1 MNKKKILSLIMALV
15 MIVGVFSP
23 LTALAAND
31 AVKEPTGKVA
41 QGQLQDKKPTETT
54 VNIYKL
60 TTKTKYNFDKPL
72 NHTGGQIED
81 LTILGADV
89 TTLAGAQFTFYKING
104 ENDVENEKIL
114 ELLKAN
120 QGSFKTVAQMND
132 LIAKGKTDLTPSKVD
147 NTMNS
152 IAANKLVVATGTG
165 LTEGHT
171 ADTDANGLATVTLG
185 EGYYWVIESKAPDK
199 VTGQVAVPFG
209 LTLPL
214 TNAYDVEN
222 EQGKVIAKAGTK
234 YLNPVHIY
242 PKNIETNDVKID
254 KNFLKEKT
262 GKMTDAEF
270 AQFKKEAIASGYT
283 EEQINKWQADINN
296 YNDEKAKVAL
306 TVGTKAPYDIVT
318 EIPQNY
324 NYTSMSWSDI
334 MTKGL
339 TYNDDLVVTV
349 TAGTETKTYKVG
361 TEAPSTIGEDPNKI
375 TLEALNGATYTKGS
389 YGFDLTFDEN
399 GDIMK
404 DILAKAQNGAV
415 KVRLQYSATVN
426 NKTVADDY
434 EHNKV
439 SFTPGKPN
447 PTPNVTPADNKIEV
461 TKTWNDGKGG
471 TEAPAG
477 VEVTYFLINS
487 KGEVVDS
494 YTKKSTADDKDFN
507 HTFNIDAKIANDTF
521 TVREVVRG
529 YEASYKSEANG
540 KVTVTNT
547 SKPDVLVP
555 TNPEVT
561 TGGKKFVKADQT
573 TGERLAGAEF
583 EVYDAKENG
592 KVLAYVTT
600 KDAENL
606 KKAVTDAKA
615 ELDKAIKAYND
626 LSADDQKG
634 QKGTDAKTAINTA
647 QEAYNKAVVAAAQ
660 QYKWV
665 ETTDTTAERVKLVS
679 DGQGKFEITGLAYG
693 TYYLEETIAPKG
705 YGLNKVRYEFKIAKG
720 SYSATTGGVTYESND
735 PLTETTVG
743 GAQRVDNKKVTIPQT
758 GGMGTVLFTVVG
770 IGLMAGAVMAMKK
783 NREEA

>member
-15 MIVGVFSP
+15 MLVGVFSP
-23 LTALAAND
+23 LTALA
-31 AVKEPTGKVA
+31 VTEPTGKVA
-41 QGQLQDKKPTETT
+41 QNQLQDTKPEETT
-54 VNIYKL
+54 VNLYKL

-72 NHTGGQIED
+72 KHTGGIIDPKEYAN
-81 LTILGADV
+81 LGKDV
-89 TTLAGAQFTFYKING
+89 TPLAGAQFTFYKING
-104 ENDVENEKIL
+104 KDAVESEKIL

-120 QGSFKTVAQMND
+120 QASFKTVAQMND
-132 LIAKGKTDLTPSKVD
+132 LIAKGKTELKPSDVD
-147 NTMNS
+147 KKLNK
-152 IAANKLVVATGTG
+152 IDANKLALAKGTG
-165 LTEGHT
+165 LTDGHT
-171 ADTDANGLATVTLG
+171 ADTAEGTGLATVTLG
-185 EGYYWVIESKAPDK
+185 EGYYWVIESKAPAK
-199 VTGQVAVPFG
+199 VTGQKAVPFG

-214 TNAYDVEN
+214 TNAYDVKN
-222 EQGKVIAKAGTK
+222 DNGDVIAKAGTK

-270 AQFKKEAIASGYT
+270 EQFKKEALASGIS
-283 EEQINKWQADINN
+283 EEQFKKWEADVNN
-296 YNDEKAKVAL
+296 YTATKDKIAL

-334 MTKGL
+334 MSKGL
-339 TYNDDLVVTV
+339 TFNKDLKVTV
-349 TAGTETKTYKVG
+349 SQEGQQDKVYDFSNAA
-361 TEAPSTIGEDPNKI
+361 TVT
-375 TLEALNGATYTKGS
+375 GATYVQGS

-447 PTPNVTPADNKIEV
+447 PTPNVKPADNKIEV

-494 YTKKSTADDKDFN
+494 YTKKSTDEDKDFN

-529 YEASYKSEANG
+529 YEASYKSEADG

-573 TGERLAGAEF
+573 TGERLTGAEF
-583 EVYDAKENG
+583 EVYDAAKDG

-600 KDAENL
+600 EDAANL

-705 YGLNKVRYEFKIAKG
+705 YGLNKVRYEFEIKAG
-720 SYSATTGGVTYESND
+720 SYKATEGGVTYESDD
-735 PLTETTVG
+735 PVSDATVG
-743 GAQRVDNKKVTIPQT
+743 GAMRVDNKKVTIPQT
-758 GGMGTVLFTVVG
+758 GGIGTVLFTVVG

>member
-1 MNKKKILSLIMALV
+1 MKKRFLSLIIALA
-15 MIVGVFSP
+15 MMVGVFTP
-23 LTALAAND
+23 LLSSAAE
-31 AVKEPTGKVA
+31 VKVPTGKVE
-41 QGQLQDKKPTETT
+41 QGQLKDTKPEKTT
-54 VNIYKL
+54 VNLYKL

-72 NHTGGQIED
+72 NHTGGKIENVKD
-81 LTILGADV
+81 LGADV
-89 TTLAGAQFTFYKING
+89 EALAGAQFTFYKING
-104 ENDVENEKIL
+104 KDEAESEKIL

-120 QGSFKTVAQMND
+120 ASSFKTKEQIDA
-132 LIAKGKTDLTPSKVD
+132 LIKDGKQELTPSEVD
-147 NTMNS
+147 KKLNKIEAGKLE
-152 IAANKLVVATGTG
+152 IAKGTG
-165 LTEGHT
+165 LTDGHT
-171 ADTDANGLATVTLG
+171 ADTTAEGLATVELG
-185 EGYYWVIESKAPDK
+185 EGYYWVIESKAPAK
-199 VTGQVAVPFG
+199 VTGQIAVPFG

-214 TNAYDVEN
+214 TNAYDVTN
-222 EQGKVIAKAGTK
+222 EKGDVIAKAGTK

-283 EEQINKWQADINN
+283 EEQINKWQADIAN
-296 YNDEKAKVAL
+296 YDAEKAKVAL

-334 MTKGL
+334 MSKGL
-339 TYNDDLVVTV
+339 TFNNDLKVTV
-349 TAGTETKTYKVG
+349 SQEGQEDKVYDFKNAAKV
-361 TEAPSTIGEDPNKI
+361 T
-375 TLEALNGATYTKGS
+375 GATFAQGS

-399 GDIMK
+399 GEIMK

-447 PTPNVTPADNKIEV
+447 PTPNVKPADNKIVV
-461 TKTWNDGKGG
+461 TKDWTDKDGKAA
-471 TEAPAG
+471 EAPAG

-494 YTKKSTADDKDFN
+494 YTKKSTEKDKDFS
-507 HTFNIDAKIANDTF
+507 HTFNIDAEIANDTF
-521 TVREVVRG
+521 TVREIVRG

-540 KVTVTNT
+540 KVTVTNKN
-547 SKPDVLVP
+547 KPDVLVP

-573 TGERLAGAEF
+573 TGERLTGAEF
-583 EVYDAKENG
+583 EVYDASTKG
-592 KVLAYVTT
+592 KVLAYVSTT
-600 KDAENL
+600 EADA
-606 KKAVTDAKA
+606 KKAAVTAAKTA
-615 ELDKAIKAYND
+615 LDKAIDDYNK
-626 LSADDQKG
+626 LSATEQKG
-634 QKGTDAKTAINTA
+634 EDGEKAKAAINTA
-647 QEAYNKAVVAAAQ
+647 QKKYNDAVVKAAE

-665 ETTDTTAERVKLVS
+665 ETTDKTAERVKLVS

-693 TYYLEETIAPKG
+693 TYYLKETKAPKG
-705 YGLNKVRYEFKIAKG
+705 YALNNARYEFKIAEG
-720 SYSATTGGVTYESND
+720 SYSATEGGVTYESDDN
-735 PLTETTVG
+735 LTDKTIG
-743 GAQRVDNKKVTIPQT
+743 GAQRIDNKKVTIPQT
-758 GGMGTVLFTVVG
+758 GGIGTIIFTA
-770 IGLMAGAVMAMKK
+770 IGLAIMASAIIAIKK
-783 NREEA
+783 RQATEAR

>member
-1 MNKKKILSLIMALV
+1 MKKRFLSLIMALA
-15 MIVGVFSP
+15 MMVGVFTP
-23 LTALAAND
+23 LLSSAAND
-31 AVKEPTGKVA
+31 EVTVPTGKVE
-41 QGQLQDKKPTETT
+41 QGQLQDTKPEKTT
-54 VNIYKL
+54 VNLYKL
-60 TTKTKYNFDKPL
+60 TTKKSYKAGAPW
-72 NHTGGQIED
+72 NHTGGKIDPKEYAN
-81 LTILGADV
+81 LGSGV
-89 TTLAGAQFTFYKING
+89 TALAGAQFTFYKING
-104 ENDVENEKIL
+104 KNDVENEKIL

-147 NTMNS
+147 NTMNA
-152 IAANKLVVATGTG
+152 IEKNKLAIATGDG
-165 LTEGHT
+165 LTDGHT
-171 ADTDANGLATVTLG
+171 VDTDKNGLATVKLG
-185 EGYYWVIESKAPDK
+185 EGYYWVVESKAPDK

-214 TNAYDVEN
+214 TNAYDVTNEN
-222 EQGKVIAKAGTK
+222 GDVIAKAGTK

-283 EEQINKWQADINN
+283 EAQINKWQADINN
-296 YNDEKAKVAL
+296 YNAEKAKVAL

-334 MTKGL
+334 MSKGL
-339 TYNDDLVVTV
+339 TFNNDLKVTV
-349 TAGTETKTYKVG
+349 SQEGQTDKVYNF
-361 TEAPSTIGEDPNKI
+361 TDAATV
-375 TLEALNGATYTKGS
+375 AGATYKQGS

-399 GDIMK
+399 GAIMK
-404 DILAKAQNGAV
+404 DILAKAKNGAV

-426 NKTVADDY
+426 NKTVVDNY
-434 EHNKV
+434 ENNKV

-447 PTPNVTPADNKIEV
+447 PTPNLKPADNKIEV
-461 TKTWNDGKGG
+461 TKTWDDGKGG
-471 TEAPAG
+471 TTAPTG

-494 YTKKSTADDKDFN
+494 VTKKGPDFN
-507 HTFNIDAKIANDTF
+507 HTFNIDKEIANDTF

-529 YEASYKSEANG
+529 YKAAYESKANG
-540 KVTVTNT
+540 KVTVTN
-547 SKPDVLVP
+547 KINPDVLVP

-573 TGERLAGAEF
+573 TGERLTGAEF
-583 EVYDAKENG
+583 EVYDAKTDG

-600 KDAENL
+600 KEAETL
-606 KKAVTDAKA
+606 KQAVTDAKTA
-615 ELDKAIKAYND
+615 LDKAIDDYNK
-626 LSADDQKG
+626 LSAEQQKG
-634 QKGTDAKTAINTA
+634 QEGTTAKANINKA

-665 ETTDTTAERVKLVS
+665 ETTDKTAERVKLVS

-693 TYYLEETIAPKG
+693 TYYLQETKAPKG
-705 YGLNKVRYEFKIAKG
+705 YALNDARYEFNIAKG
-720 SYSATTGGVTYESND
+720 SYSATTGGVTYESD
-735 PLTETTVG
+735 APVSDATVG
-743 GAQRVDNKKVTIPQT
+743 GAQRVNNKKVTIPQT
-758 GGMGTVLFTVVG
+758 GGIGTIIFTA
-770 IGLMAGAVMAMKK
+770 IGLAIMASAIIAIKK
-783 NREEA
+783 RQATEAR

>member
-1 MNKKKILSLIMALV
+1 MKKLLSFLLALV
-15 MIVGVFSP
+15 LMVGTITPVM
-23 LTALAAND
+23 AAND
-31 AVKEPTGKVA
+31 EVTVPTGKVE
-41 QGQLQDKKPTETT
+41 QNQLKDTKPTETT
-54 VNIYKL
+54 VNLYKL
-60 TTKTKYNFDKPL
+60 TTKTSYKANAPW
-72 NHTGGQIED
+72 NHTGGKIED
-81 LTILGADV
+81 VTILGKDV
-89 TTLAGAQFTFYKING
+89 TTLKGAQFTFYKIKG
-104 ENDVENEKIL
+104 DNDVESEKIL
-114 ELLKAN
+114 ELLNAN
-120 QGSFKTVAQMND
+120 QGSFKTVAQMQD
-132 LIAKGKTDLTPSKVD
+132 LIANGKTDLKPSKVD
-147 NTMNS
+147 NTLNK
-152 IAANKLVVATGTG
+152 IAAKKLELATGTG
-165 LTEGHT
+165 LTEGQT
-171 ADTDANGLATVTLG
+171 VETNDQGLATVTLG
-185 EGYYWVIESKAPDK
+185 EGYYWVVESKAPDK

-222 EQGKVIAKAGTK
+222 EQGEVIAKAGTK

-262 GKMTDAEF
+262 GNMTDEEF
-270 AQFKKEAIASGYT
+270 EQFKKEALASGIS
-283 EEQINKWQADINN
+283 EEQFAKWEADVNN
-296 YNDEKAKVAL
+296 YNETKDKIAL

-334 MTKGL
+334 MSKGL
-339 TYNDDLVVTV
+339 TFNNDLKVTV
-349 TAGTETKTYKVG
+349 SQDGQEDKVYDFTNATAVK
-361 TEAPSTIGEDPNKI
+361 
-375 TLEALNGATYTKGS
+375 GATYAQGS
-389 YGFDLTFDEN
+389 YGFDLTFDEK

-447 PTPNVTPADNKIEV
+447 PTPNVTPADNKIVV
-461 TKTWNDGKGG
+461 TKDWADKDGKDAK
-471 TEAPAG
+471 APAG

-494 YTKKSTADDKDFN
+494 YTKKSTEQDKDFS
-507 HTFNIDAKIANDTF
+507 HTFNIDAEIANDTF

-529 YEASYKSEANG
+529 YEASYKSNEDG

-547 SKPDVLVP
+547 AKPDVLVP

-573 TGERLAGAEF
+573 TGERLTGAEF
-583 EVYDAKENG
+583 EVYDAQKDG

-600 KDAENL
+600 EDAETL

-626 LSADDQKG
+626 LSAEQQKG
-634 QKGTDAKTAINTA
+634 NDGKEAKKTITTA
-647 QEAYNKAVVAAAQ
+647 QEAYNKAVVEAAQ

-693 TYYLEETIAPKG
+693 EYYLQETKAPKG
-705 YGLNKVRYEFKIAKG
+705 YALNDARYKFEIKAG
-720 SYSATTGGVTYESND
+720 SYKATEGGVTYESDNPVSD
-735 PLTETTVG
+735 KTVG
-743 GAQRVDNKKVTIPQT
+743 GAQRVDNRKVTIPQT
-758 GGMGTVLFTVVG
+758 GGIGTVIFTAVG
-770 IGLMAGAVMAMKK
+770 IALMAGAFIAMRK
-783 NREEA
+783 RTAEEN

>member
-15 MIVGVFSP
+15 MLVGVFSP
-23 LTALAAND
+23 LTALAA
-31 AVKEPTGKVA
+31 VKEPTGKVG
-41 QGQLQDKKPTETT
+41 QDQLQDTKPTETT
-54 VNIYKL
+54 VNLYKL

-72 NHTGGQIED
+72 NHTGGQIEN
-81 LTILGADV
+81 LKELGADV
-89 TTLAGAQFTFYKING
+89 TALAGAQFTFYKING
-104 ENDVENEKIL
+104 KNDVENEKIL

-120 QGSFKTVAQMND
+120 ASSFKTVAQMND
-132 LIAKGKTDLTPSKVD
+132 LIANGKTELTPSKVD
-147 NTMNS
+147 NTMNA
-152 IAANKLVVATGTG
+152 IAKNKLAIATGKG
-165 LTEGHT
+165 LTDGHT
-171 ADTDANGLATVTLG
+171 ADTDKNGLATVTLG
-185 EGYYWVIESKAPDK
+185 EGYYWVVESKAPEK

-214 TNAYDVEN
+214 TNAYDVTN
-222 EQGKVIAKAGTK
+222 KNGDVIAKAGTK

-283 EEQINKWQADINN
+283 EAQINKWQADINN
-296 YNDEKAKVAL
+296 YNAEKAKIAL

-334 MTKGL
+334 MSKGL
-339 TYNDDLVVTV
+339 TFNNDLKVTV
-349 TAGTETKTYKVG
+349 SQEGQKDKVYNF
-361 TEAPSTIGEDPNKI
+361 TDAAKVD
-375 TLEALNGATYTKGS
+375 GATYKQGS

-399 GDIMK
+399 GAIMK

-426 NKTVADDY
+426 NKTVVDNY
-434 EHNKV
+434 ENNKV

-447 PTPNVTPADNKIEV
+447 PTPNLTPADNKIEV
-461 TKTWNDGKGG
+461 TKTWDDGKGG
-471 TEAPAG
+471 TTAPTG

-494 YTKKSTADDKDFN
+494 VTKKGPDFN
-507 HTFNIDAKIANDTF
+507 HTFNIDEKIANDTF
-521 TVREVVRG
+521 TVREIVRG
-529 YEASYKSEANG
+529 YKAAYKSEANG
-540 KVTVTNT
+540 KLTVTN
-547 SKPDVLVP
+547 KINPDVLVP

-573 TGERLAGAEF
+573 TGERLTGAEF
-583 EVYDAKENG
+583 EVYNAEKDG
-592 KVLAYVTT
+592 QVLAYVSTT
-600 KDAENL
+600 EAAAK

-615 ELDKAIKAYND
+615 ALDKAIDAYNN
-626 LSADDQKG
+626 LSAEDQKG
-634 QKGTDAKTAINTA
+634 EKGKQAKTAINTA
-647 QEAYNKAVVAAAQ
+647 QEAYNKAVVAAAE

-665 ETTDTTAERVKLVS
+665 ETSDKTAERVKLVS

-693 TYYLEETIAPKG
+693 TYYLEETKAPNG
-705 YGLNKVRYEFKIAKG
+705 YALNKARYEFKIAKG
-720 SYSATTGGVTYESND
+720 SYSATEGGVTYESDD
-735 PLTETTVG
+735 PVSDTTVG
-743 GAQRVDNKKVTIPQT
+743 GAQRIDNKKVTIPQT
-758 GGMGTVLFTVVG
+758 GGMGTVLFTFVG
-770 IGLMAGAVMAMKK
+770 IALMAGAVVAMKR

>member
-1 MNKKKILSLIMALV
+1 MKKRFLSLIIALA
-15 MIVGVFSP
+15 MMVGVFTP
-23 LTALAAND
+23 LLSSAAND
-31 AVKEPTGKVA
+31 EVTVPTGKVE
-41 QGQLQDKKPTETT
+41 QGQLQDTKPEKTT
-54 VNIYKL
+54 VNLYKL
-60 TTKTKYNFDKPL
+60 TTKKSYKAGAPW
-72 NHTGGQIED
+72 NHNGGKIDPKEYAN
-81 LTILGADV
+81 LGSGV
-89 TTLAGAQFTFYKING
+89 TALAGAQFTFYKING

-132 LIAKGKTDLTPSKVD
+132 LIAKGKTELTPSKVD
-147 NTMNS
+147 NTLNA
-152 IAANKLVVATGTG
+152 IAKNKLAIATGEG
-165 LTEGHT
+165 LTDGHT
-171 ADTDANGLATVTLG
+171 ADTTAEGLATVTLG
-185 EGYYWVIESKAPDK
+185 EGYYWVVESKAPDK

-214 TNAYDVEN
+214 TNAYDVTNEN
-222 EQGKVIAKAGTK
+222 GDVIAKAGTK

-296 YNDEKAKVAL
+296 YKAEKAKVAL
-306 TVGTKAPYDIVT
+306 SVGTKAPYDIVT

-334 MTKGL
+334 MSKGL
-339 TYNDDLVVTV
+339 TFNNDLKVTV
-349 TAGTETKTYKVG
+349 SQEGQTDKVYNF
-361 TEAPSTIGEDPNKI
+361 TDAATV
-375 TLEALNGATYTKGS
+375 AGATYKQGS

-399 GDIMK
+399 GAIMK
-404 DILAKAQNGAV
+404 DILAKAKNGAV

-426 NKTVADDY
+426 NKTVVDNY
-434 EHNKV
+434 ENNKV

-447 PTPNVTPADNKIEV
+447 PTPNLTPADNKIEV
-461 TKTWNDGKGG
+461 TKAWDDGKGG
-471 TEAPAG
+471 TTAPTG

-494 YTKKSTADDKDFN
+494 VTKKGPDFN
-507 HTFNIDAKIANDTF
+507 HTFNIDEKIANDTF

-529 YEASYKSEANG
+529 YKAAYKSEADG
-540 KVTVTNT
+540 KVTVTN
-547 SKPDVLVP
+547 KINPDVLVP

-573 TGERLAGAEF
+573 TGERLTGAEF
-583 EVYDAKENG
+583 EVYDAQTKG
-592 KVLAYVTT
+592 KVLAYVSTT
-600 KDAENL
+600 EAAAK

-615 ELDKAIKAYND
+615 ALDKAIDAYNN
-626 LSADDQKG
+626 LSAEDQKG
-634 QKGTDAKTAINTA
+634 EKGKQAKTAINTA
-647 QEAYNKAVVAAAQ
+647 QKKYNDAVVAAAE

-665 ETTDTTAERVKLVS
+665 ETTDKTAERVKLVS

-693 TYYLEETIAPKG
+693 TYYLQETKAPKG
-705 YGLNKVRYEFKIAKG
+705 YALNEARYEFKIAKG
-720 SYSATTGGVTYESND
+720 SYSATTGGVTYESDD
-735 PLTETTVG
+735 PVSDKTVG
-743 GAQRVDNKKVTIPQT
+743 GAQRIDNKKVTIPQT
-758 GGMGTVLFTVVG
+758 GGIGTIIFTA
-770 IGLMAGAVMAMKK
+770 IGLAIMASAIIAIKK
-783 NREEA
+783 RQATEAR

>member
-15 MIVGVFSP
+15 MLVGVFSP
-23 LTALAAND
+23 LTALA
-31 AVKEPTGKVA
+31 VTEPTGKVVES
-41 QGQLQDKKPTETT
+41 QLKDTKPTETT
-54 VNIYKL
+54 VNLYKL

-72 NHTGGQIED
+72 NHTGGIIDPKEYAN
-81 LTILGADV
+81 LGKDV
-89 TTLAGAQFTFYKING
+89 TPLAGAQFTFYKING
-104 ENDVENEKIL
+104 KNAVESEKIL
-114 ELLKAN
+114 ELLKVN

-147 NTMNS
+147 KTL
-152 IAANKLVVATGTG
+152 NKIDAGKLALAEGTG
-165 LTEGHT
+165 LTDGHT
-171 ADTDANGLATVTLG
+171 ADTAEGTGLATVTLG
-185 EGYYWVIESKAPDK
+185 EGYYWVVESKAPAK
-199 VTGQVAVPFG
+199 VTGQKAVPFG

-214 TNAYDVEN
+214 TNAYDVKN
-222 EQGKVIAKAGTK
+222 DNGDVIAKAGTK

-254 KNFLKEKT
+254 KNFYKAKI
-262 GKMTDAEF
+262 GKMTDEEF
-270 AQFKKEAIASGYT
+270 AQFKKEALASGIS
-283 EEQINKWQADINN
+283 EEKFKNWEADVNN
-296 YNDEKAKVAL
+296 YTATKDKIAL

-334 MTKGL
+334 MSKGL
-339 TYNDDLVVTV
+339 TFNNDLKVTV
-349 TAGTETKTYKVG
+349 SQEGQEDKVYDFSEGKTV
-361 TEAPSTIGEDPNKI
+361 T
-375 TLEALNGATYTKGS
+375 GATYAQGS
-389 YGFDLTFDEN
+389 YGFDLTFDEK

-494 YTKKSTADDKDFN
+494 YTKKSTENDKDFS

-547 SKPDVLVP
+547 AKPDVLVP

-573 TGERLAGAEF
+573 TGERLTGAEF
-583 EVYDAKENG
+583 EVYDAAKDG
-592 KVLAYVTT
+592 KVLAYVSTT
-600 KDAENL
+600 EADA
-606 KKAVTDAKA
+606 KKAAVTAAKTA
-615 ELDKAIKAYND
+615 LDKAIDDYNKLSATEQEGDAGKQAKKAINEAQKKYND
-626 LSADDQKG
+626 
-634 QKGTDAKTAINTA
+634 
-647 QEAYNKAVVAAAQ
+647 AVVKAAE

-693 TYYLEETIAPKG
+693 KYYLKETKAPKG
-705 YGLNKVRYEFKIAKG
+705 YALNEVRYEFEIKAG
-720 SYSATTGGVTYESND
+720 SYKATEGGVTYESDD
-735 PLTETTVG
+735 PVSDATVG
-743 GAQRVDNKKVTIPQT
+743 GAMRVDNKKVTIPQT

>member
-15 MIVGVFSP
+15 MLVGVFSP
-23 LTALAAND
+23 LTALAA
-31 AVKEPTGKVA
+31 VKEPTGKVG
-41 QGQLQDKKPTETT
+41 QDQLQDTKPTETT
-54 VNIYKL
+54 VNLYKL

-72 NHTGGQIED
+72 NHTGGQIEN
-81 LTILGADV
+81 LKELGADV
-89 TTLAGAQFTFYKING
+89 TALAGAQFTFYKING

-120 QGSFKTVAQMND
+120 ASSFKTVAQMND
-132 LIAKGKTDLTPSKVD
+132 LIAKGKTELTPSKVD
-147 NTMNS
+147 NTMNA
-152 IAANKLVVATGTG
+152 IAKNKLAIATGIG
-165 LTEGHT
+165 LTDGHT
-171 ADTDANGLATVTLG
+171 ADTDKNGLATVKLG
-185 EGYYWVIESKAPDK
+185 EGYYWVVESKAPEK

-214 TNAYDVEN
+214 TNAYDVTN
-222 EQGKVIAKAGTK
+222 KNGDVIAKAGTK

-262 GKMTDAEF
+262 GKMTDTEF

-283 EEQINKWQADINN
+283 EAQINKWQADINN
-296 YNDEKAKVAL
+296 YNAEKAKIAL

-334 MTKGL
+334 MSKGL
-339 TYNDDLVVTV
+339 TFNNDLKVTV
-349 TAGTETKTYKVG
+349 SQEGQKDKVYNF
-361 TEAPSTIGEDPNKI
+361 TDAAKVD
-375 TLEALNGATYTKGS
+375 GATYKQGS

-399 GDIMK
+399 GAIMK

-426 NKTVADDY
+426 NKTVVDNY
-434 EHNKV
+434 ENNKV

-447 PTPNVTPADNKIEV
+447 PTPNLTPADNKIEV
-461 TKTWNDGKGG
+461 TKTWDDGKGG
-471 TEAPAG
+471 TTAPTG

-494 YTKKSTADDKDFN
+494 VTKKGPDFN
-507 HTFNIDAKIANDTF
+507 HTFNIDEKIANDTF
-521 TVREVVRG
+521 TVREIVRG
-529 YEASYKSEANG
+529 YKAAYKSESAG
-540 KVTVTNT
+540 KVTVTN
-547 SKPDVLVP
+547 KINPDVLVP

-573 TGERLAGAEF
+573 TGERLTGAEF
-583 EVYDAKENG
+583 EVYNAKKDG
-592 KVLAYVTT
+592 QVLAYVSTT
-600 KDAENL
+600 EAAAK

-615 ELDKAIKAYND
+615 ALDKAIDAYNN
-626 LSADDQKG
+626 LSAEDQKG
-634 QKGTDAKTAINTA
+634 EKGKQAKTAINTA
-647 QEAYNKAVVAAAQ
+647 QEAYNKAVVAAAE

-665 ETTDTTAERVKLVS
+665 ETSDKTAERVKLVS

-693 TYYLEETIAPKG
+693 TYYLEETKAPNG
-705 YGLNKVRYEFKIAKG
+705 YALNKARYEFKIAKG
-720 SYSATTGGVTYESND
+720 SYSATEGGVTYESDD
-735 PLTETTVG
+735 PVSDTTVG
-743 GAQRVDNKKVTIPQT
+743 GAQRIDNKKVTIPQT
-758 GGMGTVLFTVVG
+758 GGMGTVLFTFVG
-770 IGLMAGAVMAMKK
+770 IALMAGAVVAMKR

>member
-15 MIVGVFSP
+15 MLVGVFSP
-23 LTALAAND
+23 LTALA
-31 AVKEPTGKVA
+31 VTEPTGKVE

-54 VNIYKL
+54 VNLYKL

-72 NHTGGQIED
+72 NHTGGKIDPTEYAN
-81 LTILGADV
+81 LGKDV
-89 TTLAGAQFTFYKING
+89 TALAGAQFTFYKING
-104 ENDVENEKIL
+104 DNAVESEKIL

-120 QGSFKTVAQMND
+120 QGSFKTVAQMQD

-147 NTMNS
+147 NTL
-152 IAANKLVVATGTG
+152 NKIDAGKLAIATGTG
-165 LTEGHT
+165 LTKEGQT
-171 ADTDANGLATVTLG
+171 ADTAENTGLTTVTLG
-185 EGYYWVIESKAPDK
+185 EGYYWVVESKAPKK

-214 TNAYDVEN
+214 TNAYDVKN
-222 EQGKVIAKAGTK
+222 DNGDIIAKAGTK

-262 GKMTDAEF
+262 GKMTDEEF
-270 AQFKKEAIASGYT
+270 AQFKKEALASGYT
-283 EEQINKWQADINN
+283 EEQFKKWQADINN
-296 YNDEKAKVAL
+296 YNATKDKIAL

-334 MTKGL
+334 MSKGL

-375 TLEALNGATYTKGS
+375 TLEALNGATYKKGS

-399 GDIMK
+399 GAIMK
-404 DILAKAQNGAV
+404 DILAKAQNGSV

-447 PTPNVTPADNKIEV
+447 PTPNVKPADNKIEV
-461 TKTWNDGKGG
+461 TKTWDDGKGG
-471 TEAPAG
+471 KDAPTG

-494 YTKKSTADDKDFN
+494 YTKKSTDDDKDFS
-507 HTFNIDAKIANDTF
+507 HTFNIDKKIANDTF
-521 TVREVVRG
+521 TVREIVRG
-529 YEASYKSEANG
+529 YEAAYKSEANG

-547 SKPDVLVP
+547 AKPDVLVP

-573 TGERLAGAEF
+573 TGARLVGAEF
-583 EVYDAKENG
+583 EVYNAEKDG
-592 KVLAYVTT
+592 QVLAYVSTT
-600 KDAENL
+600 EAET
-606 KKAVTDAKA
+606 KKTAVT
-615 ELDKAIKAYND
+615 
-626 LSADDQKG
+626 Q
-634 QKGTDAKTAINTA
+634 AKTALDDAIDKYNNLSATEQEGDAGKQAKKVINEA
-647 QEAYNKAVVAAAQ
+647 QKEYNDAVVAAAE

-665 ETTDTTAERVKLVS
+665 KTTDTTAERVKLVS

-693 TYYLEETIAPKG
+693 TYYLQETKAPKG
-705 YGLNKVRYEFKIAKG
+705 YALNEVRYKFEVKQG
-720 SYSATTGGVTYESND
+720 SYKATEGGVTYAADD
-735 PLTETTVG
+735 PVSDKTVG
-743 GAQRVDNKKVTIPQT
+743 GAQRIDNKKVTIPQT

>member
-1 MNKKKILSLIMALV
+1 MNKKKIMSLIMALV
-15 MIVGVFSP
+15 MLVGVFSP

-31 AVKEPTGKVA
+31 RVTEPTGTVGKD
-41 QGQLQDKKPTETT
+41 QLQDTKPTETT
-54 VNIYKL
+54 VNLYKL
-60 TTKTKYNFDKPL
+60 TTKTKYKFDKPL
-72 NHTGGQIED
+72 NHTGGKIDPKEYAN
-81 LTILGADV
+81 LGADV
-89 TTLAGAQFTFYKING
+89 EALAGAQFTFYKING

-147 NTMNS
+147 KTL
-152 IAANKLVVATGTG
+152 NKIDAGKLALAEGTG
-165 LTEGHT
+165 LTDGHT
-171 ADTDANGLATVTLG
+171 ADTAEGTGLATVTLAD
-185 EGYYWVIESKAPDK
+185 GYYWVIESKAPAK
-199 VTGQVAVPFG
+199 VTGQKAVPFG

-214 TNAYDVEN
+214 TNAYDVED
-222 EQGKVIAKAGTK
+222 ESGKIIAKAGTK

-262 GKMTDAEF
+262 GNMTDAEF
-270 AQFKKEAIASGYT
+270 EQFKKDAIASGYT
-283 EEQINKWQADINN
+283 EDKIKQWQADINN
-296 YNDEKAKVAL
+296 YDAEKAKIAL

-334 MTKGL
+334 MSKGL
-339 TYNDDLVVTV
+339 TFNNDLKVTV
-349 TAGTETKTYKVG
+349 SQEGQEDKVYDFSEGKTV
-361 TEAPSTIGEDPNKI
+361 T
-375 TLEALNGATYTKGS
+375 GATYTQGS

-404 DILAKAQNGAV
+404 AILAKAQNGAV
-415 KVRLQYSATVN
+415 KIRLQYSATVN

-447 PTPNVTPADNKIEV
+447 PGQKVKPADNKIEV
-461 TKTWNDGKGG
+461 TKDWTDKDGKAA
-471 TEAPAG
+471 EAPAG

-494 YTKKSTADDKDFN
+494 YTKKSTEQDKDFS
-507 HTFNIDAKIANDTF
+507 HTFNIDEKIANDTF

-540 KVTVTNT
+540 KVSVTNKN
-547 SKPDVLVP
+547 KPDVLVP

-561 TGGKKFVKADQT
+561 TGGKKFVKADKT
-573 TGERLAGAEF
+573 TGERLTGAEF
-583 EVYDAKENG
+583 EVYNAKKDG
-592 KVLAYVTT
+592 QVLAYVSTT
-600 KDAENL
+600 EAAA
-606 KKAVTDAKA
+606 KKQAVTDAKKA
-615 ELDKAIKAYND
+615 LDTAIDKYNN
-626 LSADDQKG
+626 LSATEQEGDAGKQ
-634 QKGTDAKTAINTA
+634 AKTAINEA
-647 QEAYNKAVVAAAQ
+647 QKKYNDAVVKAAE

-665 ETTDTTAERVKLVS
+665 EKNDTTSERVKLVS

-693 TYYLEETIAPKG
+693 TYYLQETKAPKG
-705 YGLNKVRYEFKIAKG
+705 YALNEARYEFKIAKG
-720 SYSATTGGVTYESND
+720 SYKATEGGVTYESDD
-735 PLTETTVG
+735 PVSDTTVG
-743 GAQRVDNKKVTIPQT
+743 GAQRIDNKKVTIPQT
-758 GGMGTVLFTVVG
+758 GGIGTVLFTIVG
-770 IGLMAGAVMAMKK
+770 ISLMAGAVVAMKR

>member
-1 MNKKKILSLIMALV
+1 MKKRFLSLIIALA
-15 MIVGVFSP
+15 MMVGVFTP
-23 LTALAAND
+23 LLSSAAE
-31 AVKEPTGKVA
+31 VKVPTGKVE
-41 QGQLQDKKPTETT
+41 QGQLKDTKPEKTT
-54 VNIYKL
+54 VNLYKL

-72 NHTGGQIED
+72 NHTGGKIDPKEYAN
-81 LTILGADV
+81 LGKDV
-89 TTLAGAQFTFYKING
+89 TPLAGAQFTFYKING
-104 ENDVENEKIL
+104 KDDAESEKIL
-114 ELLKAN
+114 ELLKEN

-132 LIAKGKTDLTPSKVD
+132 LIANGKTELTPSKVD
-147 NTMNS
+147 NTLNKIDAGKLA
-152 IAANKLVVATGTG
+152 IAEGTG
-165 LTEGHT
+165 LTKGHT
-171 ADTDANGLATVTLG
+171 ADTTAEGLATVTLG
-185 EGYYWVIESKAPDK
+185 EGYYWVIESKAPAK
-199 VTGQVAVPFG
+199 VTGQKAVPFG

-214 TNAYDVEN
+214 TNAYDVTN
-222 EQGKVIAKAGTK
+222 EKGDVIAKAGTK

-283 EEQINKWQADINN
+283 EEQINKWQADIAN
-296 YNDEKAKVAL
+296 YDAEKAKVAL

-334 MTKGL
+334 MSKGL
-339 TYNDDLVVTV
+339 TFNNDLKVTV
-349 TAGTETKTYKVG
+349 SQEGQEDKVYDFKNAAKV
-361 TEAPSTIGEDPNKI
+361 T
-375 TLEALNGATYTKGS
+375 GATFAQGS

-399 GDIMK
+399 GEIMK

-447 PTPNVTPADNKIEV
+447 PTPNVKPADNKIVV
-461 TKTWNDGKGG
+461 TKDWTDKDGKAA
-471 TEAPAG
+471 EAPAG

-494 YTKKSTADDKDFN
+494 YTKKSTEKDKDFS
-507 HTFNIDAKIANDTF
+507 HTFNIDAEIANDTF
-521 TVREVVRG
+521 TVREIVRG

-540 KVTVTNT
+540 KVTVTNKN
-547 SKPDVLVP
+547 KPDVLVP

-573 TGERLAGAEF
+573 TGERLTGAEF
-583 EVYDAKENG
+583 EVYDASTKG
-592 KVLAYVTT
+592 KVLAYVSTT
-600 KDAENL
+600 EADA
-606 KKAVTDAKA
+606 KKAAVTAAKTA
-615 ELDKAIKAYND
+615 LDKAIDDYNKLSATEQKGDAGKEAKKAINEAQKKYND
-626 LSADDQKG
+626 
-634 QKGTDAKTAINTA
+634 
-647 QEAYNKAVVAAAQ
+647 AVVKAAE

-665 ETTDTTAERVKLVS
+665 DTTDDTAERVKLVS

-693 TYYLEETIAPKG
+693 TYFLQETKAPKG
-705 YGLNKVRYEFKIAKG
+705 YALNEVRYKFEIKAG
-720 SYSATTGGVTYESND
+720 SYKAPEGGVTYESDD
-735 PLTETTVG
+735 PVSDKTVG
-743 GAQRVDNKKVTIPQT
+743 GAQRVNNKKVTIPQT
-758 GGMGTVLFTVVG
+758 GGIGTIIFTA
-770 IGLMAGAVMAMKK
+770 IGLAIMASAIIAIKK
-783 NREEA
+783 RQATEAR

>member
-1 MNKKKILSLIMALV
+1 MALV
-15 MIVGVFSP
+15 MLVGVLSP

-81 LTILGADV
+81 LTILGSDV

-104 ENDVENEKIL
+104 QNDVENEKIL

-132 LIAKGKTDLTPSKVD
+132 LIANGKTDLKPSKVD
-147 NTMNS
+147 NTL
-152 IAANKLVVATGTG
+152 NKIDAGKLGIATGKG
-165 LTEGHT
+165 LTDGHT
-171 ADTDANGLATVTLG
+171 ADTDTNGLATVTLG
-185 EGYYWVIESKAPDK
+185 EGYYWVVESKAPDK

-222 EQGKVIAKAGTK
+222 DQGEVIAKAGTK

-254 KNFLKEKT
+254 KNFYKEKT

-270 AQFKKEAIASGYT
+270 AQFKKEALASGIT
-283 EEQINKWQADINN
+283 EEQFAKWEADVNN
-296 YNDEKAKVAL
+296 YNETKDKIAL

-334 MTKGL
+334 MSKGL
-339 TYNDDLVVTV
+339 TFNNDLKVTV
-349 TAGTETKTYKVG
+349 SQEGQTDKVYNF
-361 TEAPSTIGEDPNKI
+361 TDAATV
-375 TLEALNGATYTKGS
+375 TGATYAQGS

-434 EHNKV
+434 ENNKV

-447 PTPNVTPADNKIEV
+447 PTPNVKPADNKIEV

-471 TEAPAG
+471 TTAPAG

-494 YTKKSTADDKDFN
+494 VTKTAPDFN

-529 YEASYKSEANG
+529 YEASYKSEADG

-573 TGERLAGAEF
+573 TGERLTGAEF
-583 EVYDAKENG
+583 EVYDAAKDG

-600 KDAENL
+600 EDTANL

-615 ELDKAIKAYND
+615 ALDKAIKAYND

-705 YGLNKVRYEFKIAKG
+705 YGLNKVRYEFEIAKG

-743 GAQRVDNKKVTIPQT
+743 GAQRIDNKKVTIPQT

>member
-15 MIVGVFSP
+15 MLVGVFSP

-31 AVKEPTGKVA
+31 EVTVPTGKVE
-41 QGQLQDKKPTETT
+41 QGQLQDTKPTETT
-54 VNIYKL
+54 VNLYKL

-72 NHTGGQIED
+72 NHTGGKIDPKEYAN
-81 LTILGADV
+81 LGADV
-89 TTLAGAQFTFYKING
+89 TALKGAQFTFYKING

-120 QGSFKTVAQMND
+120 QGSFKTVAQMQD
-132 LIAKGKTDLTPSKVD
+132 LIANGKTDLTPSKVD
-147 NTMNS
+147 NTMNA
-152 IAANKLVVATGTG
+152 IAKNKLAIATGEG
-165 LTEGHT
+165 LTDGHT
-171 ADTDANGLATVTLG
+171 ADTDEKGLATVKLG
-185 EGYYWVIESKAPDK
+185 EGYYWVVESKAPDK
-199 VTGQVAVPFG
+199 VTGQIAVPFG

-214 TNAYDVEN
+214 TNAYDVTDEN
-222 EQGKVIAKAGTK
+222 GDVIAKAGTK

-283 EEQINKWQADINN
+283 EAQINKWQADINN
-296 YNDEKAKVAL
+296 YNAEKAKIAL

-334 MTKGL
+334 MSKGL
-339 TYNDDLVVTV
+339 TFNNDLKVTV
-349 TAGTETKTYKVG
+349 SQEGQDDKVYNF
-361 TEAPSTIGEDPNKI
+361 TDAATV
-375 TLEALNGATYTKGS
+375 AGATFKQGS

-399 GDIMK
+399 GAIMK

-426 NKTVADDY
+426 NKTVVDNY
-434 EHNKV
+434 ENNKV
-439 SFTPGKPN
+439 SFTPGTPN
-447 PTPNVTPADNKIEV
+447 PTPNVKPADNKIEV
-461 TKTWNDGKGG
+461 TKSWVDKDGK
-471 TEAPAG
+471 TATAPTG

-494 YTKKSTADDKDFN
+494 VTKKGPDFN
-507 HTFNIDAKIANDTF
+507 HTFNIDEKIANDTF

-529 YEASYKSEANG
+529 YKAAYKSEAAG
-540 KVTVTNT
+540 KVTVTN
-547 SKPDVLVP
+547 KINPDVLVP

-573 TGERLAGAEF
+573 TGERLVGAEF
-583 EVYDAKENG
+583 EVYDAKTDG
-592 KVLAYVTT
+592 KVLAYVSTT
-600 KDAENL
+600 EAAA
-606 KKAVTDAKA
+606 KKQAVTDAKA
-615 ELDKAIKAYND
+615 ALDKAIDAYNN

-634 QKGTDAKTAINTA
+634 EKGKQAKTAINEA
-647 QEAYNKAVVAAAQ
+647 QKKYNDAVVAAAQ
-660 QYKWV
+660 EYKWV
-665 ETTDTTAERVKLVS
+665 ETSDKTAERVKLVS

-693 TYYLEETIAPKG
+693 TYYLEETKAPNG
-705 YGLNKVRYEFKIAKG
+705 YALNKARYKFEIAKG
-720 SYSATTGGVTYESND
+720 SYSATTGGVTYESDD
-735 PLTETTVG
+735 PVSDETVG
-743 GAQRVDNKKVTIPQT
+743 GAQRIDNKKVTIPQT
-758 GGMGTVLFTVVG
+758 GGMGTVLFTFVG
-770 IGLMAGAVMAMKK
+770 IALMAGAVVAMKR

>member
-1 MNKKKILSLIMALV
+1 MNKKKIMSLIMALV
-15 MIVGVFSP
+15 MLVGVFSP
-23 LTALAAND
+23 LTALAANN
-31 AVKEPTGKVA
+31 AVTEPTGKVG
-41 QGQLQDKKPTETT
+41 QDQLQDTKPEKTT
-54 VNIYKL
+54 VNLYKL

-81 LTILGADV
+81 LKTLGADV
-89 TTLAGAQFTFYKING
+89 TALAGAQFTFYKING
-104 ENDVENEKIL
+104 KNDVENEKIL

-120 QGSFKTVAQMND
+120 ASSFKTVAQMND
-132 LIAKGKTDLTPSKVD
+132 LIAKGKTELTPSKVD
-147 NTMNS
+147 NTMNA
-152 IAANKLVVATGTG
+152 IAKNKLAIATGEG
-165 LTEGHT
+165 LTDGHT
-171 ADTDANGLATVTLG
+171 ADTDENGLATVKLG
-185 EGYYWVIESKAPDK
+185 EGYYWVVESKAPDK
-199 VTGQVAVPFG
+199 VTGQIAVPFG

-214 TNAYDVEN
+214 TNAYDVTNEN
-222 EQGKVIAKAGTK
+222 GDVIAKAGTK

-270 AQFKKEAIASGYT
+270 EQFKKEAIASGYT
-283 EEQINKWQADINN
+283 EAQINKWQADINN
-296 YNDEKAKVAL
+296 YNAEKAKVAL

-334 MTKGL
+334 MSKGL
-339 TYNDDLVVTV
+339 TFNNDLKVTV
-349 TAGTETKTYKVG
+349 SQEGQEDKVYDFKDAA
-361 TEAPSTIGEDPNKI
+361 TVT
-375 TLEALNGATYTKGS
+375 GATYKQGS

-399 GDIMK
+399 GAIMK

-426 NKTVADDY
+426 NKTVVDNY
-434 EHNKV
+434 ENNKV

-447 PTPNVTPADNKIEV
+447 PTPNLTPADNKIEV
-461 TKTWNDGKGG
+461 TKSWVDKDGK
-471 TEAPAG
+471 TATAPTG

-494 YTKKSTADDKDFN
+494 VTKKGPDFN
-507 HTFNIDAKIANDTF
+507 HTFNIDEKIANDTF

-529 YEASYKSEANG
+529 YKAAYKSEANG
-540 KVTVTNT
+540 KVTVTN
-547 SKPDVLVP
+547 KINPDVLVP

-573 TGERLAGAEF
+573 TGERLVGAEF
-583 EVYDAKENG
+583 EVYDAKTGG
-592 KVLAYVTT
+592 KVLAYVSTT
-600 KDAENL
+600 EAAA
-606 KKAVTDAKA
+606 KKQAVTDAKA
-615 ELDKAIKAYND
+615 ALDKAIDAYNN

-634 QKGTDAKTAINTA
+634 EKGKQAKTAINEA
-647 QEAYNKAVVAAAQ
+647 QKKYNDAVVAAAE

-665 ETTDTTAERVKLVS
+665 ETSDKTAERVKLVS

-693 TYYLEETIAPKG
+693 TYYLEETKAPNG
-705 YGLNKVRYEFKIAKG
+705 YALNKARYEFKIAKG
-720 SYSATTGGVTYESND
+720 SYSATEGGVTYESDD
-735 PLTETTVG
+735 PVSDTTVG
-743 GAQRVDNKKVTIPQT
+743 GAQRIDNKKVTIPQT
-758 GGMGTVLFTVVG
+758 GGMGTVLFTFVG
-770 IGLMAGAVMAMKK
+770 IALMAGAVVAMKR

>member
-1 MNKKKILSLIMALV
+1 MKKRFLSLIMALAM
-15 MIVGVFSP
+15 MIGVFTP
-23 LTALAAND
+23 LLSSAAND
-31 AVKEPTGKVA
+31 EVTVPTGKVE
-41 QGQLQDKKPTETT
+41 QGQLQDTKPTETT
-54 VNIYKL
+54 VNLYKL
-60 TTKTKYNFDKPL
+60 TTKKSYKAGAPW
-72 NHTGGQIED
+72 NHTGGKIDPKEYAN
-81 LTILGADV
+81 LGSGV
-89 TTLAGAQFTFYKING
+89 TALAGAQFTFYKIKG

-132 LIAKGKTDLTPSKVD
+132 LIAKGKTELTPSKVD
-147 NTMNS
+147 NTMNA
-152 IAANKLVVATGTG
+152 IAKNKLAIATGDG
-165 LTEGHT
+165 LTDGHT
-171 ADTDANGLATVTLG
+171 VDTDANGLATVKLG
-185 EGYYWVIESKAPDK
+185 EGYYWVVESKAPDK

-214 TNAYDVEN
+214 TNAYDVTNEN
-222 EQGKVIAKAGTK
+222 GDVIAKAGTK

-296 YNDEKAKVAL
+296 YNAEKAKVAL
-306 TVGTKAPYDIVT
+306 SVGTKAPYDIVT

-334 MTKGL
+334 MSKGL
-339 TYNDDLVVTV
+339 TFNNDLKVTV
-349 TAGTETKTYKVG
+349 SQEGQTDKVYNF
-361 TEAPSTIGEDPNKI
+361 TDAATV
-375 TLEALNGATYTKGS
+375 AGATYKQGS

-399 GDIMK
+399 GAIMK
-404 DILAKAQNGAV
+404 DILAKAKNGAV

-426 NKTVADDY
+426 NKTVVDNY
-434 EHNKV
+434 ENNKV

-447 PTPNVTPADNKIEV
+447 PTPNLTPADNKIEV
-461 TKTWNDGKGG
+461 TKAWDDGKGG
-471 TEAPAG
+471 TTAPKG

-494 YTKKSTADDKDFN
+494 VTKKGPDFN
-507 HTFNIDAKIANDTF
+507 HTFNIDEKIANDTF

-529 YEASYKSEANG
+529 YKAAYKSEADG
-540 KVTVTNT
+540 KVTVTN
-547 SKPDVLVP
+547 KINPDVLVP

-573 TGERLAGAEF
+573 TGERLTGAEF
-583 EVYDAKENG
+583 EVYDAQTKG
-592 KVLAYVTT
+592 KVLAYVSTT
-600 KDAENL
+600 EAAAK

-615 ELDKAIKAYND
+615 ALDKAIDAYNN
-626 LSADDQKG
+626 LSAEDQKG
-634 QKGTDAKTAINTA
+634 EKGKQAKTAINTA
-647 QEAYNKAVVAAAQ
+647 QKKYNDAVVAAAE

-665 ETTDTTAERVKLVS
+665 ETTDKTAERVKLVS

-693 TYYLEETIAPKG
+693 TYYLQETKAPKG
-705 YGLNKVRYEFKIAKG
+705 YALNEARYEFKIAKG
-720 SYSATTGGVTYESND
+720 SYSATTGGVTYESDD
-735 PLTETTVG
+735 PVSDKTVG
-743 GAQRVDNKKVTIPQT
+743 GAQRIDNKKVTIPQT
-758 GGMGTVLFTVVG
+758 GGIGTIIFTA
-770 IGLMAGAVMAMKK
+770 IGLAIMASAIIAIKK
-783 NREEA
+783 RQATEAR

>member
-1 MNKKKILSLIMALV
+1 MNKKKIMSLIMALV
-15 MIVGVFSP
+15 MLVGVFSP
-23 LTALAAND
+23 LTALAANN
-31 AVKEPTGKVA
+31 AVTEPTGKVG
-41 QGQLQDKKPTETT
+41 QDQLQDTKPTETT
-54 VNIYKL
+54 VNLYKL

-81 LTILGADV
+81 LKTLGADV
-89 TTLAGAQFTFYKING
+89 TALAGAQFTFYKING
-104 ENDVENEKIL
+104 KNDVENEKIL

-120 QGSFKTVAQMND
+120 ASSFKTVAQMND
-132 LIAKGKTDLTPSKVD
+132 LIAKGKTELTPSKVD
-147 NTMNS
+147 NTMNA
-152 IAANKLVVATGTG
+152 IAKNKLAIATGEG
-165 LTEGHT
+165 LTDGYT
-171 ADTDANGLATVTLG
+171 ADTDKNGLATVKLG
-185 EGYYWVIESKAPDK
+185 EGYYWVVESKAPDK
-199 VTGQVAVPFG
+199 VTGQIAVPFG

-214 TNAYDVEN
+214 TNAYDVTNEN
-222 EQGKVIAKAGTK
+222 GDVIAKAGTK

-254 KNFLKEKT
+254 KNFLREKA

-296 YNDEKAKVAL
+296 YNAEKAKIAL

-334 MTKGL
+334 MSKGL
-339 TYNDDLVVTV
+339 TFNNDLKVTV
-349 TAGTETKTYKVG
+349 SQEGQTDKVYDF
-361 TEAPSTIGEDPNKI
+361 TDAATV
-375 TLEALNGATYTKGS
+375 TGATYKQGS

-399 GDIMK
+399 GAIMK

-426 NKTVADDY
+426 NKTVVDNY
-434 EHNKV
+434 ENNKV

-447 PTPNVTPADNKIEV
+447 PTPDLTPADNKIDV
-461 TKTWNDGKGG
+461 TKSWVDKDGKAA
-471 TEAPAG
+471 TAPTG

-494 YTKKSTADDKDFN
+494 VTKKGPDFN
-507 HTFNIDAKIANDTF
+507 HTFNIDKEIANDTF

-529 YEASYKSEANG
+529 YKAAYKSEANG
-540 KVTVTNT
+540 KVTVTN
-547 SKPDVLVP
+547 KINPDVLVP

-573 TGERLAGAEF
+573 TGERLVGAEF
-583 EVYDAKENG
+583 EVYDAKTDG
-592 KVLAYVTT
+592 KVLAYVSTT
-600 KDAENL
+600 EAAD
-606 KKAVTDAKA
+606 KKQAVTDAKA
-615 ELDKAIKAYND
+615 ALDKAIDAYNN

-634 QKGTDAKTAINTA
+634 EKGKQAKTAINEA
-647 QEAYNKAVVAAAQ
+647 QKKYNDAVVAAAE

-665 ETTDTTAERVKLVS
+665 ETSDKTAERVKLVS

-693 TYYLEETIAPKG
+693 TYYLEETKAPNG
-705 YGLNKVRYEFKIAKG
+705 YALNKARYEFKIAKG
-720 SYSATTGGVTYESND
+720 SYSATEGGVTYESDD
-735 PLTETTVG
+735 PVSDTTVG
-743 GAQRVDNKKVTIPQT
+743 GAQRIDNKKVTIPQT
-758 GGMGTVLFTVVG
+758 GGMGTVLFTFVG
-770 IGLMAGAVMAMKK
+770 IALMAGAVVAMKR

>member
-1 MNKKKILSLIMALV
+1 MKKRFLSLIMALAM
-15 MIVGVFSP
+15 MIGVFTP
-23 LTALAAND
+23 LLSSAAND
-31 AVKEPTGKVA
+31 EVTVPTGKVE
-41 QGQLQDKKPTETT
+41 QGQLQDTKPKKTT
-54 VNIYKL
+54 VNLYKL
-60 TTKTKYNFDKPL
+60 TTKKSYKAGAPW
-72 NHTGGQIED
+72 NHTGGKIDPKEYAN
-81 LTILGADV
+81 LGSGV
-89 TTLAGAQFTFYKING
+89 TALAGAQFTFYKING

-132 LIAKGKTDLTPSKVD
+132 LIAKGKTELTPSKVD
-147 NTMNS
+147 NTLNA
-152 IAANKLVVATGTG
+152 IAKNKLAIATGEG
-165 LTEGHT
+165 LTDGHT
-171 ADTDANGLATVTLG
+171 ADTTAEGLATVTLG
-185 EGYYWVIESKAPDK
+185 EGYYWVVESKAPDK

-214 TNAYDVEN
+214 TNAYDVTNEN
-222 EQGKVIAKAGTK
+222 GDVIAKAGTK

-296 YNDEKAKVAL
+296 YNAEKAKVAL
-306 TVGTKAPYDIVT
+306 SVGTKAPYDIVT

-334 MTKGL
+334 MSKGL
-339 TYNDDLVVTV
+339 TFNNDLKVTV
-349 TAGTETKTYKVG
+349 SQEGQTDKVYNF
-361 TEAPSTIGEDPNKI
+361 TDAATV
-375 TLEALNGATYTKGS
+375 AGATYKQGS

-399 GDIMK
+399 GAIMK
-404 DILAKAQNGAV
+404 DILAKAKNGAV

-426 NKTVADDY
+426 NKTVVDNY
-434 EHNKV
+434 ENNKV

-447 PTPNVTPADNKIEV
+447 PTPNLTPADNKIEV
-461 TKTWNDGKGG
+461 TKAWDDGKGG
-471 TEAPAG
+471 ATAPTG

-494 YTKKSTADDKDFN
+494 VTKKGPDFN
-507 HTFNIDAKIANDTF
+507 HTFNIDEKIANDTF

-529 YEASYKSEANG
+529 YKAAYKSEADG
-540 KVTVTNT
+540 KVTVTN
-547 SKPDVLVP
+547 KINPDVLVP

-573 TGERLAGAEF
+573 TGERLTGAEF
-583 EVYDAKENG
+583 EVYDAQTKG
-592 KVLAYVTT
+592 KVLAYVSTT
-600 KDAENL
+600 EAAAK

-615 ELDKAIKAYND
+615 ALDKAIDAYNN
-626 LSADDQKG
+626 LSAEDQKG
-634 QKGTDAKTAINTA
+634 EKGKQAKTAINTA
-647 QEAYNKAVVAAAQ
+647 QKKYNDAVVAAAE

-665 ETTDTTAERVKLVS
+665 ETTDKTAERVKLVS

-693 TYYLEETIAPKG
+693 TYYLQETKAPKG
-705 YGLNKVRYEFKIAKG
+705 YALNEARYEFKIAKG
-720 SYSATTGGVTYESND
+720 SYSATTGGVTYESDD
-735 PLTETTVG
+735 PVSDKTVG
-743 GAQRVDNKKVTIPQT
+743 GAQRIDNKKVTIPQT
-758 GGMGTVLFTVVG
+758 GGIGTIIFTA
-770 IGLMAGAVMAMKK
+770 IGLAIMASAIIAIKK
-783 NREEA
+783 RQATEAR

>member
-1 MNKKKILSLIMALV
+1 MKKRFLSLIMALA
-15 MIVGVFSP
+15 MMVGVFTP
-23 LTALAAND
+23 LLSSAAND
-31 AVKEPTGKVA
+31 EVTVPTGKVE
-41 QGQLQDKKPTETT
+41 QGQLQDTKPEKTT
-54 VNIYKL
+54 VNLYKL
-60 TTKTKYNFDKPL
+60 TTKKSYKAGAPW
-72 NHTGGQIED
+72 NHTGGKIDPKEYAN
-81 LTILGADV
+81 LGSGV
-89 TTLAGAQFTFYKING
+89 TALAGAQFTFYKING

-132 LIAKGKTDLTPSKVD
+132 LIAKGKTELTPSKVD
-147 NTMNS
+147 NTLNA
-152 IAANKLVVATGTG
+152 IAKNKLAIATGEG
-165 LTEGHT
+165 LTDGHT
-171 ADTDANGLATVTLG
+171 ADTTAEGLATVTLG
-185 EGYYWVIESKAPDK
+185 EGYYWVVESKAPDK

-214 TNAYDVEN
+214 TNAYDVTNEN
-222 EQGKVIAKAGTK
+222 GDVIAKAGTK

-296 YNDEKAKVAL
+296 YNAEKAKVAL
-306 TVGTKAPYDIVT
+306 SVGTKAPYDIVT

-334 MTKGL
+334 MSKGL
-339 TYNDDLVVTV
+339 TFNNDLKVTV
-349 TAGTETKTYKVG
+349 SQEGQTDKVYNF
-361 TEAPSTIGEDPNKI
+361 TDAATV
-375 TLEALNGATYTKGS
+375 AGATYKQGS

-399 GDIMK
+399 GAIMK
-404 DILAKAQNGAV
+404 DILAKAKNGAV

-426 NKTVADDY
+426 NKTVVDNY
-434 EHNKV
+434 ENNKV

-447 PTPNVTPADNKIEV
+447 PTPNLTPADNKIEV
-461 TKTWNDGKGG
+461 TKAWDDGKGG
-471 TEAPAG
+471 TTAPTG

-494 YTKKSTADDKDFN
+494 VTKKGPDFN
-507 HTFNIDAKIANDTF
+507 HTFNIDEKIANDTF

-529 YEASYKSEANG
+529 YKAAYKSEADG
-540 KVTVTNT
+540 KVTVTN
-547 SKPDVLVP
+547 KINPDVLVP

-573 TGERLAGAEF
+573 TGERLTGAEF
-583 EVYDAKENG
+583 EVYDAQTKG

-600 KDAENL
+600 KEAETL
-606 KKAVTDAKA
+606 KKAVTDAKTA
-615 ELDKAIKAYND
+615 LDKAIDAYNN
-626 LSADDQKG
+626 LSAEDQKG
-634 QKGTDAKTAINTA
+634 EKGKQAKTAINTA

-665 ETTDTTAERVKLVS
+665 ETTDKTAERVKLVS

-693 TYYLEETIAPKG
+693 TYYLQETKAPKG
-705 YGLNKVRYEFKIAKG
+705 YALNEARYEFKIAKG
-720 SYSATTGGVTYESND
+720 SYSATTGGVTYESDD
-735 PLTETTVG
+735 PVSDKTVG
-743 GAQRVDNKKVTIPQT
+743 GAQRIDNKKVTIPQT
-758 GGMGTVLFTVVG
+758 GGIGTIIFTA
-770 IGLMAGAVMAMKK
+770 IGLAIMASAIIAIKK
-783 NREEA
+783 RQATEAR

>member
-1 MNKKKILSLIMALV
+1 MKKRFLSLIIALA
-15 MIVGVFSP
+15 MMVGVFTP
-23 LTALAAND
+23 LLSSAAND
-31 AVKEPTGKVA
+31 EVTVPTGKVE
-41 QGQLQDKKPTETT
+41 QGQLQDTKPTETT
-54 VNIYKL
+54 VNLYKL
-60 TTKTKYNFDKPL
+60 TTKKSYKAGAPW
-72 NHTGGQIED
+72 NHTGGKIDPKEYAN
-81 LTILGADV
+81 LGSGV
-89 TTLAGAQFTFYKING
+89 TALAGAQFTFYKING
-104 ENDVENEKIL
+104 KNDVENEKIL

-147 NTMNS
+147 NTMNA
-152 IAANKLVVATGTG
+152 IEKNKLAIATGDG
-165 LTEGHT
+165 LTDGHT
-171 ADTDANGLATVTLG
+171 VDTDKNGLATVKLG
-185 EGYYWVIESKAPDK
+185 EGYYWVVESKAPDK

-214 TNAYDVEN
+214 TNAYDVTNEN
-222 EQGKVIAKAGTK
+222 GDVIAKAGTK

-283 EEQINKWQADINN
+283 EAQINKWQADINN
-296 YNDEKAKVAL
+296 YNAEKAKVAL

-334 MTKGL
+334 MSKGL
-339 TYNDDLVVTV
+339 TFNNDLKVTV
-349 TAGTETKTYKVG
+349 SQEGQDDKVYDFKDAA
-361 TEAPSTIGEDPNKI
+361 TVK
-375 TLEALNGATYTKGS
+375 GATYAQGS

-399 GDIMK
+399 GEIMK
-404 DILAKAQNGAV
+404 DILAKAKNGAV

-426 NKTVADDY
+426 NKTVVDNY
-434 EHNKV
+434 ENNKV

-447 PTPNVTPADNKIEV
+447 PTPNLTPKDNKIEV
-461 TKTWNDGKGG
+461 TKTWDDGKGG
-471 TEAPAG
+471 NTAPTG

-494 YTKKSTADDKDFN
+494 VTKKGPDFN
-507 HTFNIDAKIANDTF
+507 HTFNIDKEIANDTF

-529 YEASYKSEANG
+529 YKAAYESKADG
-540 KVTVTNT
+540 KVTVTN
-547 SKPDVLVP
+547 KINPDVLVP

-573 TGERLAGAEF
+573 TGERLTGAEF
-583 EVYDAKENG
+583 EVYDSETDG
-592 KVLAYVTT
+592 KVLAYVSTT
-600 KDAENL
+600 EAAAK

-615 ELDKAIKAYND
+615 ALDKAIDAYNN
-626 LSADDQKG
+626 LSAEQQKG
-634 QKGTDAKTAINTA
+634 EDGKKAKAAINTA
-647 QEAYNKAVVAAAQ
+647 QKKYNDAVVAAAQ

-665 ETTDTTAERVKLVS
+665 ETTDKTAERVKLVS

-693 TYYLEETIAPKG
+693 TYYLKETKAPKG
-705 YGLNKVRYEFKIAKG
+705 YALNNARYEFKIAKG
-720 SYSATTGGVTYESND
+720 SYSATEGGVTYESDDN
-735 PLTETTVG
+735 LTDKTIG
-743 GAQRVDNKKVTIPQT
+743 GAQRIDNKKVTIPQT
-758 GGMGTVLFTVVG
+758 GGIGTIIFTA
-770 IGLMAGAVMAMKK
+770 IGLAIMASAIIAIKK
-783 NREEA
+783 RQATEAR

>member
-1 MNKKKILSLIMALV
+1 MKKRFLSLIMALA
-15 MIVGVFSP
+15 MMVGVFTP
-23 LTALAAND
+23 LLSSAAND
-31 AVKEPTGKVA
+31 EVTVPTGKVE
-41 QGQLQDKKPTETT
+41 QGQLQDTKPEKTT
-54 VNIYKL
+54 VNLYKL
-60 TTKTKYNFDKPL
+60 TTKKSYKAGAPW
-72 NHTGGQIED
+72 NHTGGKIDPKEYAN
-81 LTILGADV
+81 LGSGV
-89 TTLAGAQFTFYKING
+89 TALAGAQFTFYKING

-132 LIAKGKTDLTPSKVD
+132 LIAKGKTELTPSKVD
-147 NTMNS
+147 NTLNA
-152 IAANKLVVATGTG
+152 IAKNKLAIATGEG
-165 LTEGHT
+165 LTDGHT
-171 ADTDANGLATVTLG
+171 ADTTAEGLATVKLG
-185 EGYYWVIESKAPDK
+185 EGYYWVVESKAPDK

-214 TNAYDVEN
+214 TNAYDVTNEN
-222 EQGKVIAKAGTK
+222 GDVIAKAGTK

-296 YNDEKAKVAL
+296 YNAEKAKVAL
-306 TVGTKAPYDIVT
+306 SVGTKAPYDIVT

-334 MTKGL
+334 MSKGL
-339 TYNDDLVVTV
+339 TFNNDLKVTV
-349 TAGTETKTYKVG
+349 SQEGQTDKVYNF
-361 TEAPSTIGEDPNKI
+361 TDAATV
-375 TLEALNGATYTKGS
+375 AGATYKQGS

-399 GDIMK
+399 GAIMK
-404 DILAKAQNGAV
+404 DILAKAKNGAV

-426 NKTVADDY
+426 NKTVVDNY
-434 EHNKV
+434 ENNKV

-447 PTPNVTPADNKIEV
+447 PTPNLTPADNKIEV
-461 TKTWNDGKGG
+461 TKAWDDGKGG
-471 TEAPAG
+471 TTAPTG

-494 YTKKSTADDKDFN
+494 VTKKGPDFN
-507 HTFNIDAKIANDTF
+507 HTFNIDEKIANDTF

-529 YEASYKSEANG
+529 YKAAYKSEADG
-540 KVTVTNT
+540 KVTVTN
-547 SKPDVLVP
+547 KINPDVLVP

-573 TGERLAGAEF
+573 TGERLTGAEF
-583 EVYDAKENG
+583 EVYDAQTKG
-592 KVLAYVTT
+592 KVLAYVSTT
-600 KDAENL
+600 EAAAK

-615 ELDKAIKAYND
+615 ALDKAIDAYNN
-626 LSADDQKG
+626 LSAEDQKG
-634 QKGTDAKTAINTA
+634 EKGKQAKTAINTA
-647 QEAYNKAVVAAAQ
+647 QKKYNDAVVAAAE

-665 ETTDTTAERVKLVS
+665 ETTDKTAERVKLVS

-693 TYYLEETIAPKG
+693 TYYLQETKAPKG
-705 YGLNKVRYEFKIAKG
+705 YALNEARYEFKIAKG
-720 SYSATTGGVTYESND
+720 SYSATTGGVTYESDD
-735 PLTETTVG
+735 PVSDKTVG
-743 GAQRVDNKKVTIPQT
+743 GAQRIDNKKVTIPQT
-758 GGMGTVLFTVVG
+758 GGIGTIIFTA
-770 IGLMAGAVMAMKK
+770 IGLAIMASAIIAIKK
-783 NREEA
+783 RQATEAR

>member
-1 MNKKKILSLIMALV
+1 MNKKQILSLILALV
-15 MIVGVFSP
+15 MVVGAFSP
-23 LTALAAND
+23 LTAFAAND
-31 AVKEPTGKVA
+31 AVTEPTGTVETS
-41 QGQLQDKKPTETT
+41 QLQDTKPTETT
-54 VNIYKL
+54 VNLYKL
-60 TTKTKYNFDKPL
+60 TTKTSYKAGAPWLHN
-72 NHTGGQIED
+72 GGKIDPKEYAN
-81 LTILGADV
+81 LGADV
-89 TTLAGAQFTFYKING
+89 TALAGAQFTFYKING

-132 LIAKGKTDLTPSKVD
+132 LIANGKTELTPSKVD

-152 IAANKLVVATGTG
+152 IAANKLAVATGTG
-165 LTEGHT
+165 LTDGHT
-171 ADTDANGLATVTLG
+171 ADTAENTGLATVTLAD
-185 EGYYWVIESKAPDK
+185 GYYWVIESKAPEK

-214 TNAYDVEN
+214 TNAYDVEDEN
-222 EQGKVIAKAGTK
+222 GKIIAEAGTK

-262 GKMTDAEF
+262 GKMTDEEF

-283 EEQINKWQADINN
+283 EEQIAKWEADINN
-296 YNDEKAKVAL
+296 YDAEKAKIAL

-339 TYNDDLVVTV
+339 TFNNDLKVTV
-349 TAGTETKTYKVG
+349 SQEGQDDKVYEFSNAA
-361 TEAPSTIGEDPNKI
+361 TVT
-375 TLEALNGATYTKGS
+375 GATYAQGS

-399 GDIMK
+399 GEIMK

-434 EHNKV
+434 ENNKV

-461 TKTWNDGKGG
+461 TKTWDDGKGG
-471 TEAPAG
+471 TDAPTG

-487 KGEVVDS
+487 KGVVVDS
-494 YTKKSTADDKDFN
+494 VTKKGPDFN
-507 HTFNIDAKIANDTF
+507 HTFEIDAKIANDTF

-529 YEASYKSEANG
+529 YEASYKSEEDG

-573 TGERLAGAEF
+573 TGERLTGAEF
-583 EVYDAKENG
+583 EVYDSKENG

-600 KDAENL
+600 EDAENL

-626 LSADDQKG
+626 LSAEQQKG
-634 QKGTDAKTAINTA
+634 EDGKQAKTAITTA
-647 QEAYNKAVVAAAQ
+647 QEAYNKAVVEAAQ

-665 ETTDTTAERVKLVS
+665 ETTDDTAERVKLVS

-693 TYYLEETIAPKG
+693 TYYLQETKAPKG
-705 YGLNKVRYEFKIAKG
+705 YALNEARYSFEVKKG
-720 SYSATTGGVTYESND
+720 SYSATEGGVTYESDD
-735 PLTETTVG
+735 PVSDATVG
-743 GAQRVDNKKVTIPQT
+743 GAQRIDNKKVTIPQT
-758 GGMGTVLFTVVG
+758 GGIGTVIFTVVG
-770 IGLMAGAVMAMKK
+770 IGLMSAAVVAMRRNK
-783 NREEA
+783 EESFEA

>member
-15 MIVGVFSP
+15 MLVGVFSP
-23 LTALAAND
+23 LTALA
-31 AVKEPTGKVA
+31 VTEPTGKVA
-41 QGQLQDKKPTETT
+41 QNQLQDTKPEETT
-54 VNIYKL
+54 VNLYKL

-72 NHTGGQIED
+72 KHTGGIIDPKEYAN
-81 LTILGADV
+81 LGKDV
-89 TTLAGAQFTFYKING
+89 TPLAGAQFTFYKING
-104 ENDVENEKIL
+104 KDAVESEKIL

-120 QGSFKTVAQMND
+120 QASFKTVAQMND
-132 LIAKGKTDLTPSKVD
+132 LIAKGKTELKPSDVD
-147 NTMNS
+147 KKLNK
-152 IAANKLVVATGTG
+152 IDANKLALAKGTG
-165 LTEGHT
+165 LTDGHT
-171 ADTDANGLATVTLG
+171 ADTAEGTGLATVTLG
-185 EGYYWVIESKAPDK
+185 EGYYWVIESKAPAK
-199 VTGQVAVPFG
+199 VTGQKAVPFG

-214 TNAYDVEN
+214 TNAYDVKN
-222 EQGKVIAKAGTK
+222 DNGDVIAKGGTK

-270 AQFKKEAIASGYT
+270 EQFKKEALASGIS
-283 EEQINKWQADINN
+283 EEQFKKWEADVNN
-296 YNDEKAKVAL
+296 YNATKDKIAL

-334 MTKGL
+334 MSKGL
-339 TYNDDLVVTV
+339 TFNNDLKVTV
-349 TAGTETKTYKVG
+349 SQTGQEDKVYNF
-361 TEAPSTIGEDPNKI
+361 TDAATV
-375 TLEALNGATYTKGS
+375 TGATYKQGS

-399 GDIMK
+399 GEIMT

-447 PTPNVTPADNKIEV
+447 PTPNITPAGNKIEV

-471 TEAPAG
+471 TDAPAG

-487 KGEVVDS
+487 KGVVVDS
-494 YTKKSTADDKDFN
+494 YTKKSTEKDKDFS
-507 HTFNIDAKIANDTF
+507 HTFNIDEKIANDTF

-547 SKPDVLVP
+547 DKPDVLVP

-573 TGERLAGAEF
+573 TGERLVGAEF
-583 EVYDAKENG
+583 EVYDAETKG
-592 KVLAYVTT
+592 KVLAYLTT
-600 KDAENL
+600 KDADKL
-606 KKAVTDAKA
+606 KQAVTDAKTA
-615 ELDKAIKAYND
+615 LDNAIDTYNK
-626 LSADDQKG
+626 LEADKQTKEEKDKV
-634 QKGTDAKTAINTA
+634 TTA
-647 QEAYNKAVVAAAQ
+647 QEAYNKAVVEAAQ

-665 ETTDTTAERVKLVS
+665 ETTDTKSERVKLIS

-693 TYYLEETIAPKG
+693 TYYLQETKAPKG
-705 YGLNKVRYEFKIAKG
+705 YALNEARYKFVVKAG
-720 SYSATTGGVTYESND
+720 SYKATTGGVTYASD
-735 PLTETTVG
+735 DKLTETTVG

-758 GGMGTVLFTVVG
+758 GGIGTVLFTVVG

>member
-23 LTALAAND
+23 LTALA
-31 AVKEPTGKVA
+31 VTEPTGKVVES
-41 QGQLQDKKPTETT
+41 QLKDTKPTETT
-54 VNIYKL
+54 VNLYKL

-72 NHTGGQIED
+72 NHTGGIIDPKEYAN
-81 LTILGADV
+81 LGKDV
-89 TTLAGAQFTFYKING
+89 TPLAGAQFTFYKING
-104 ENDVENEKIL
+104 KNAVESEKIL

-147 NTMNS
+147 KTL
-152 IAANKLVVATGTG
+152 NKIGAGKLALAEGTG
-165 LTEGHT
+165 LTDGHT
-171 ADTDANGLATVTLG
+171 ADTAKGTGLATVTLG
-185 EGYYWVIESKAPDK
+185 EGYYWVVESKAPAK
-199 VTGQVAVPFG
+199 VTGQKAVPFG

-214 TNAYDVEN
+214 TNAYDVKN
-222 EQGKVIAKAGTK
+222 DNGDVIAKAGTK

-254 KNFLKEKT
+254 KNFYKAKI
-262 GKMTDAEF
+262 GKMTDEEF
-270 AQFKKEAIASGYT
+270 AQFKKEALASGIS
-283 EEQINKWQADINN
+283 EEQFNKWEADVNN
-296 YNDEKAKVAL
+296 YNETKDKIAL

-334 MTKGL
+334 MSKGL
-339 TYNDDLVVTV
+339 TFNNDLKVTV
-349 TAGTETKTYKVG
+349 SQEGQTDKVYNF
-361 TEAPSTIGEDPNKI
+361 TDAATV
-375 TLEALNGATYTKGS
+375 TGATYAQGS

-434 EHNKV
+434 ENNKV

-447 PTPNVTPADNKIEV
+447 PTPNVTPADKKIEV

-471 TEAPAG
+471 TTAPAG

-494 YTKKSTADDKDFN
+494 VTKTAPEVN

-573 TGERLAGAEF
+573 TGARLAGAEF
-583 EVYDAKENG
+583 EVYDAAKDG
-592 KVLAYVTT
+592 KVLAYVSTT
-600 KDAENL
+600 EADA
-606 KKAVTDAKA
+606 KKAAVTAAKTA
-615 ELDKAIKAYND
+615 LDKAIDDYNKLSATEQEGDAGKKAKKAINEAQKKYND
-626 LSADDQKG
+626 
-634 QKGTDAKTAINTA
+634 
-647 QEAYNKAVVAAAQ
+647 AVVKAAE

-693 TYYLEETIAPKG
+693 KYYLQETKAPKG
-705 YGLNKVRYEFKIAKG
+705 YALNEVRYEFEIKAG
-720 SYSATTGGVTYESND
+720 SYKATEGGVTYESDD
-735 PLTETTVG
+735 PVSDATVG
-743 GAQRVDNKKVTIPQT
+743 GAMRVENKKVTIPQT
-758 GGMGTVLFTVVG
+758 GGIGTVIFTVVG

>member
-1 MNKKKILSLIMALV
+1 MKKRFLSLIMALAM
-15 MIVGVFSP
+15 MIGVFTP
-23 LTALAAND
+23 LLSSAAND
-31 AVKEPTGKVA
+31 EVTVPTGKVE
-41 QGQLQDKKPTETT
+41 QGQLQDTKPEKTT
-54 VNIYKL
+54 VNLYKL
-60 TTKTKYNFDKPL
+60 TTKKSYKAGAPW
-72 NHTGGQIED
+72 NHTGGKID
-81 LTILGADV
+81 PKKYANLGSGV
-89 TTLAGAQFTFYKING
+89 TALAGAQFTFYKING
-104 ENDVENEKIL
+104 KNDVENEKIL

-132 LIAKGKTDLTPSKVD
+132 LIAKGKTELTPSKVD
-147 NTMNS
+147 NTLNAIAKNKLS
-152 IAANKLVVATGTG
+152 IATGEG
-165 LTEGHT
+165 LTDGHT
-171 ADTDANGLATVTLG
+171 ADTTAEGLATVTLG
-185 EGYYWVIESKAPDK
+185 EGYYWVVESKAPDK

-214 TNAYDVEN
+214 TNAYDVTNEN
-222 EQGKVIAKAGTK
+222 GDVIAKAGTK

-296 YNDEKAKVAL
+296 YNAEKAKVAL
-306 TVGTKAPYDIVT
+306 SVGTKAPYDIVT

-334 MTKGL
+334 MSKGL
-339 TYNDDLVVTV
+339 TFNNDLKVTV
-349 TAGTETKTYKVG
+349 SQEGQTDKVYDF
-361 TEAPSTIGEDPNKI
+361 TDAAKVD
-375 TLEALNGATYTKGS
+375 GATYKQGS

-399 GDIMK
+399 GAIMT
-404 DILAKAQNGAV
+404 DILAKAKNGAV

-426 NKTVADDY
+426 NKTVVDNY
-434 EHNKV
+434 ENNKV

-447 PTPNVTPADNKIEV
+447 PTPNLTPADNKIEI
-461 TKTWNDGKGG
+461 TKAWDDGKGG
-471 TEAPAG
+471 TTAPTG

-494 YTKKSTADDKDFN
+494 VTKKGPDFN
-507 HTFNIDAKIANDTF
+507 HTFNIDEKIANDTF

-529 YEASYKSEANG
+529 YKAAYKSEADG
-540 KVTVTNT
+540 KVTVTN
-547 SKPDVLVP
+547 KINPDVLVP

-573 TGERLAGAEF
+573 TGERLTGAEF
-583 EVYDAKENG
+583 EVYDAQTKG

-600 KDAENL
+600 KEAETL

-615 ELDKAIKAYND
+615 ALDKAIDAYNN
-626 LSADDQKG
+626 LSAEDQKG
-634 QKGTDAKTAINTA
+634 EKGKQAKTAINTA
-647 QEAYNKAVVAAAQ
+647 QKKYNDAVVAAAE

-665 ETTDTTAERVKLVS
+665 ETTDKTAERVKLVS

-693 TYYLEETIAPKG
+693 TYYLQETKAPKG
-705 YGLNKVRYEFKIAKG
+705 YALNEARYEFKIAKG
-720 SYSATTGGVTYESND
+720 SYSATKGGVTYESDD
-735 PLTETTVG
+735 PVSDKTVG
-743 GAQRVDNKKVTIPQT
+743 GAQRIDNKKVTIPQT
-758 GGMGTVLFTVVG
+758 GGIGTIIFTA
-770 IGLMAGAVMAMKK
+770 IGLAIMASAIIAIKK
-783 NREEA
+783 RQATEAR